1 MEYCICPKY
10 IDENNAERENGSATN
25 VTLSLPT
32 KKSIYSRYED
42 SKQMRIGIETYHIL
56 GYVSTVTGLT
66 MKSVLDTFVD
76 FAMTHLELVDKP
88 IYTSFIRSFKE
99 DE

>member
-32 KKSIYSRYED
+32 KNQFIQD
-42 SKQMRIGIETYHIL
+42 MRIL
-56 GYVSTVTGLT
+56 N
-66 MKSVLDTFVD
+66 K
-76 FAMTHLELVDKP
+76 
-88 IYTSFIRSFKE
+88 
-99 DE
+99 

>member
-1 MEYCICPKY
+1 
-10 IDENNAERENGSATN
+10 
-25 VTLSLPT
+25 
-32 KKSIYSRYED
+32 
-42 SKQMRIGIETYHIL
+42 MRIGIETYHIL

-76 FAMTHLELVDKP
+76 FAMSHLELVDKP